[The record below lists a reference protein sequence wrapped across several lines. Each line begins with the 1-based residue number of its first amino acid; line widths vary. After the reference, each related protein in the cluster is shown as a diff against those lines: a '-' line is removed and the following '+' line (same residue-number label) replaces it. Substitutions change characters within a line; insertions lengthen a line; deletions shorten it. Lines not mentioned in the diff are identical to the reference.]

1 MKSWRAVRAHQS
13 ARRRI
18 AQEVGDL
25 TRAVIDARS
34 ARTLARIVLSD
45 IRTQPHP
52 TTHDVVVAVATRC
65 SDDGQRSGLAA
76 YLHVCRD
83 VSFATLAEMFDI
95 SPAAARRLVE
105 RGTGTTPITAADD
118 CRGWALVAPRPGR
131 TEPERRA
138 ASGHLSLCRRCRYRL
153 RAHAVLE
160 HRVAAAGSA
169 AFGASVT
176 AAVARTFAGGNL
188 GGAAGAITGPVMALS
203 TAAALTAGVGA
214 FAVTTHHEGTTRPA
228 VTNVSHE
235 GPAPAGNAPATEPS
249 ASTPAN
255 RSADN
260 GGAAAPSP
268 AQTPVPGVAPSR
280 LAPLPGSNLLK
291 LPQVS
296 PPALPLPTVSVQPVP
311 LPTSSLPVPVPTLTL
326 PPLP

>member
-1 MKSWRAVRAHQS
+1 MRTHRA

-18 AQEVGDL
+18 AQDVGEL
-25 TRAVIDARS
+25 TRAVTDGHS
-34 ARTLARIVLSD
+34 ARALAKLVLAD
-45 IRTQPHP
+45 VRAQQHP
-52 TTHDVVVAVATRC
+52 TARDVVAAVASRC
-65 SDDGQRSGLAA
+65 SDDAQRSALAA

-83 VSFATLAEMFDI
+83 VSFVTLANLFDV

-105 RGTGTTPITAADD
+105 RGTGTTPITTADD

-131 TEPERRA
+131 TASELRA

-169 AFGASVT
+169 AFGVSVT
-176 AAVARTFAGGNL
+176 AAVARTLAGGNL
-188 GGAAGAITGPVMALS
+188 GGAAAGAITGPVLALS

-214 FAVTTHHEGTTRPA
+214 FAVTTHHGGVTRPA
-228 VTNVSHE
+228 VTNVSHD
-235 GPAPAGNAPATEPS
+235 GPAPAGDPPAAEPS
-249 ASTPAN
+249 TPAPAN
-255 RSADN
+255 RSEGN

-268 AQTPVPGVAPSR
+268 SRTSVPGVTPSR
-280 LAPLPGSNLLK
+280 LAPLPGSDLFK
-291 LPQVS
+291 PPQVS
-296 PPALPLPTVSVQPVP
+296 PPALPLPTVSVPPLP
-311 LPTSSLPVPVPTLTL
+311 LPTSSVPVGVPSLTL